1 MATAKEKAK
10 EWNCSPRTV
19 TEYCSSGI
27 IPPAEKNGRFGGWE
41 IPESWPKPPM
51 RRHQLCFLLDTIDL
65 IHLGA
70 VYGELEMGY
79 PREKILDGYRYLV
92 SSGFMTSFDLSDLD
106 NDLGSAY
113 VTNRGV
119 ALIESENAA
128 IKTSVKFTARARA
141 FASLGI
147 ASVEAGC
154 EVSNG

>member
-1 MATAKEKAK
+1 
-10 EWNCSPRTV
+10 
-19 TEYCSSGI
+19 
-27 IPPAEKNGRFGGWE
+27 
-41 IPESWPKPPM
+41 M